1 MTLSATEM
9 DRLTLVVLRLMD
21 ADLLADDEASDLLAE
36 IKACE
41 LNPDEIGASTTLE
54 VSEPQ
59 LITLEALVQTNRL
72 DVTVGKEAKSM
83 VLRILHSSGGL
94 GGPDPLLP
102 D

>member
-1 MTLSATEM
+1 MILSTTEM

-36 IKACE
+36 IESCE
-41 LNPDEIGASTTLE
+41 LTPDENGAGAAQD
-54 VSEPQ
+54 VREPQ

-72 DVTVGKEAKSM
+72 DASVGKEVKSM
-83 VLRILHSSGGL
+83 VLRILHSSRGSDE
-94 GGPDPLLP
+94 PDPLLS